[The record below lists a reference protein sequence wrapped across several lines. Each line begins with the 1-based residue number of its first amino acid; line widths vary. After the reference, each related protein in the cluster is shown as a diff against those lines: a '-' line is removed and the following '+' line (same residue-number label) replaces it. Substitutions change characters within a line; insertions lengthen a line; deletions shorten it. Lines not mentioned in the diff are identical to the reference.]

1 ALNLGCY
8 PVRASR
14 SQRHSN
20 PRTYLTPRA
29 PETVPATP
37 RILDNGS
44 EDRCPQLSPVQS
56 GSQLARIATNVNSN
70 TSVSQ
75 ANRHNY
81 PFLPQNCPSGHDQL
95 MRMETNSPSNSGQ
108 VYPLYYGIHY
118 QNAES
123 QTGSPV
129 QENLV
134 SDTIIV
140 GRPIGSSVLEPAE
153 MGSLQNFFSSS
164 NVDIGGKRIGLQDIR
179 HTDEKLLGKEC
190 DLSLRL
196 GLFSDPCMQVEKKSL
211 CETTD
216 VGPSNTQD
224 GGKLSDVFQQK
235 SKEIPFFPERT
246 VNDHFESFSRKCFME
261 NEGHNVGA
269 ATRKRKAT
277 FGGNSED
284 EQFCKQ
290 PGSSSNNRRHGPELM
305 FLFAFGEWSRVDFS
319 LFVALEFLVDMNASR
334 VIHRRDGKRNL
345 SVVRNRGS
353 LKDWKW
359 ITADAGD
366 MALGWEQGS
375 HACLC
380 GVIHLSSQML
390 ILGNIQ
396 LIRTRQMLVSTLDP
410 CLKTLGIGGSLFKFL
425 RE

>member
-1 ALNLGCY
+1 MMPSTRLSVEMRALKQESFCHLVLKHIYVVLAALNLGCY

-81 PFLPQNCPSGHDQL
+81 LFLPQNCPSGHDQL

-164 NVDIGGKRIGLQDIR
+164 NADIGGKRIGQQDIR

-290 PGSSSNNRRHGPELM
+290 PGSSSNNRRHGRELM

-334 VIHRRDGKRNL
+334 VIHRRISICYITSRRSGWQEESKRCKKRRMSFYAL
-345 SVVRNRGS
+345 PFVIEMVTYV
-353 LKDWKW
+353 KD
-359 ITADAGD
+359 
-366 MALGWEQGS
+366 
-375 HACLC
+375 
-380 GVIHLSSQML
+380 
-390 ILGNIQ
+390 
-396 LIRTRQMLVSTLDP
+396 
-410 CLKTLGIGGSLFKFL
+410 LFEDYFVMGCDV
-425 RE
+425 